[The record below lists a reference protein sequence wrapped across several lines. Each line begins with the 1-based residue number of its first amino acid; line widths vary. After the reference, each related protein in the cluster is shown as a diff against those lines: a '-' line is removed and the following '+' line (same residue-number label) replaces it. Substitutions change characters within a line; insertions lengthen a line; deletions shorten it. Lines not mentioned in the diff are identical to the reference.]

1 MSTTTPNSR
10 LPYLRLYMI
19 DHAARVA
26 RLPLAVRGMLDLV
39 RCELWTVEGFILPR
53 DQLERRLMVLPNTPE
68 AAHIQTLIDA
78 CLLLVDEQGRVYDEV
93 LTRAR
98 DEAIE
103 QAQAKRAAAN
113 KRWAQQGS
121 TTRTSTPVS
130 NCPAD
135 F

>member
-78 CLLLVDEQGRVYDEV
+78 CLLQVDEQGRVYDQV

-113 KRWAQQGS
+113 KRWAQQGAA
-121 TTRTSTPVS
+121 TRSSQPATPG
-130 NCPAD
+130 PGD